1 MIVPRMNAPKDYR
14 DLLRSN
20 ADAIDAGM
28 FPTDT
33 LFAENHT
40 SRMNLKSFIAMTGC
54 EYVVYSA
61 PKEFPMLD
69 LTGMFIDS
77 QLIKKSGTNASD
89 IAEVEYYKEF
99 DTSTV
104 YIHVDCFFKLIE
116 HQHGD
121 AINHDDF
128 IVDVAQ
134 TPFLMHSKMLDD
146 SSYVA
151 FEEGGEPLNTL
162 GLAHHKSPA
171 WLILQSS
178 GIFGLCRVTRE
189 GFIEGYGAMTL
200 TSDGLRKIIENGD
213 GDEGNLARY
222 DNHYGTLYSPP
233 TSQLFL
239 MHLGRRFKRIKRKFE
254 TIEVRKSILSRV
266 RNAQLSIPKE
276 LFLAS
281 SYLERG
287 TRFLFKNLD
296 KYNKE
301 IALSLWVEHDILCMA
316 HEPIG
321 NTPQG
326 GQEGTSVKTMDVA
339 ALPDRI
345 TTKEI
350 QKMFKF
356 GKTRERVR
364 KNAEFR
370 EVFET
375 MGLEPSPLDGVA
387 GDFENYLTAESVG
400 MYLDPTDGTT
410 KYDHE
415 LPNQLELA
423 TKLIC
428 ALNSPEMRGSLK
440 TVKVSTGIDP
450 KTVRKAL
457 RHKVPKTRVERK
469 LVWGTDR
476 VQYIYPGGKKRKG
489 NTAARYVRPHLCR
502 FYIKDYDKYSI
513 YDPVGPDDK
522 SRYSI
527 IKERR
532 GHWTGKVPPDV
543 TYSLGREPSN
553 YSRMAIN
560 WLNKISKEDNIDI
573 QHAENGGELRVEL
586 GSGRYYLLDGYCEE
600 TNTAYEFNG
609 DVWHGN
615 PECFAPDSTPH
626 PHSDVTAQEVYDSQM
641 EKERILN
648 EMGFNVVS
656 IWERDYRKG
665 ALA

>member
-1 MIVPRMNAPKDYR
+1 MIIARQVRLPEDYR
-14 DLLRSN
+14 RLLKSN
-20 ADAIDAGM
+20 IDAIDAYM
-28 FPTDT
+28 YPTDT

-40 SRMNLKSFIAMTGC
+40 SRMNLKSFIAKTGC
-54 EYVVYSA
+54 DYVAYSHLR
-61 PKEFPMLD
+61 ESPMLD
-69 LTGMFIDS
+69 LTGMIIDS
-77 QLIKKSGTNASD
+77 EVIRQWGTNASE
-89 IAEVEYYKEF
+89 INEYHREF
-99 DTSTV
+99 DTTTV
-104 YIHVDCFFKLIE
+104 YIHIDSFFKAIE
-116 HQHGD
+116 SAHGD
-121 AINHDDF
+121 IVSHDDF

-134 TPFLMHSKMLDD
+134 SAFVMQTNMLDD
-146 SSYVA
+146 SLSLA
-151 FEEGGEPLNTL
+151 LEENGEPLKTVGVMNNK
-162 GLAHHKSPA
+162 APA
-171 WLILQSS
+171 WLVLQSS
-178 GIFGLCRVTRE
+178 GMFGLCRVTPE
-189 GFIEGYGAMTL
+189 GLIEGYGAMTL
-200 TSDGLRKIIENGD
+200 TSEAQRRVVLSHAEANMP
-213 GDEGNLARY
+213 RY
-222 DNHYGTLYSPP
+222 DNHFGTLYSPQ

-239 MHLGRRFKRIKRKFE
+239 MHLGRRFKRFKEKLE

-266 RNAQLSIPKE
+266 SNAQLSIPKE

-281 SYLERG
+281 SYLEKG
-287 TRFLFKNLD
+287 TRFLFKHLD
-296 KYNKE
+296 KYDDE
-301 IALSLWVEHDILCMA
+301 IALSLWVENDMLCMA

-321 NTPQG
+321 NASQG
-326 GQEGTSVKTMDVA
+326 GVLGTSVKTMDVV

-364 KNAEFR
+364 KKAEFR

-375 MGLEPSPLDGVA
+375 MGLEHSRLEGA
-387 GDFENYLTAESVG
+387 ARDFENYLTAESVG

-410 KYDHE
+410 KYDYE
-415 LPNQLELA
+415 LPGQLELA

-457 RHKVPKTRVERK
+457 RNRVPKMRVERK

-476 VQYIYPGGKKRKG
+476 VQYVYPGGKKRKG

-502 FYIKDYDKYSI
+502 FYIKDYDKYAI

-615 PECFAPDSTPH
+615 PECFAPDATPH
-626 PHSDVTAQEVYDSQM
+626 PHSDVTAQELYESQM